1 MIEWLAIATV
11 GQFFVRTKLLGI
23 PTTVFVRRM
32 LLLYIPAGAF
42 TAFGMPGEGIG
53 LTWWLRPFLV
63 LPVAFGLMV
72 GLGIA
77 FPFCLRVV
85 GLITP
90 ALGSLLV
97 LPADFLWWIEAGSK
111 LGREQAAASEQLL
124 ESVELQQKQNEVRE
138 RAKIG
143 ALALESSVITDGK
156 AYTNAT
162 IENGV
167 LYGWESGKKVAL
179 GEVQDLGS
187 TYRVKGV
194 GGQTLIEF
202 DAKGR
207 HGEELVV
214 RPAERDGDEWRAI
227 VDASPPAE
235 PPGAPKRMG
244 PLLQSAALA
253 AATALSYFVGDA
265 IAPEAT
271 GRPTASDLPAAAPAD
286 PGGAPAELGE
296 PDQPSGEAPD
306 EELGAPAE
314 ELGLA
319 EPRVGPRETPC
330 RPAAYAASRS
340 IEVPGRRGYP
350 ISNAFDGTNDTAWGV
365 TDAVPGEEWIEITM
379 PSGSHV
385 ARLWLTTGYDKI
397 HQRSGDLFSLNAHL
411 RRFTVTTDAGSQT
424 VDVGHDQRVADVR
437 LGATT
442 RRIRIGI
449 ESVWPGE
456 RWQDL
461 HVSEIRVYC
470 SR

>member
-42 TAFGMPGEGIG
+42 TAFGMPGQGIG

-63 LPVAFGLMV
+63 LPVAFALMV
-72 GLGIA
+72 GLGIV
-77 FPFCLRVV
+77 FPLLLRFV
-85 GLITP
+85 GVITP

-111 LGREQAAASEQLL
+111 LGREQAAASEKLL
-124 ESVELQQKQNEVRE
+124 ESVELQQKQDEVRE

-143 ALALESSVITDGK
+143 KLALESNILTEGK

-167 LYGWESGKKVAL
+167 LYGWESGKRVAL

-187 TYRVKGV
+187 SYRVRGV
-194 GGQTLIEF
+194 GGQTLVEF

-214 RPAERDGDEWRAI
+214 RPAERDADEWRAI
-227 VDASPPAE
+227 ADASPPAE
-235 PPGAPKRMG
+235 PPAAPKRMG

-265 IAPEAT
+265 IAPETAER
-271 GRPTASDLPAAAPAD
+271 GPASDPPAAAGL
-286 PGGAPAELGE
+286 GGAPVELAGE
-296 PDQPSGEAPD
+296 PDLPSDEAPD
-306 EELGAPAE
+306 QELGAPAE

-319 EPRVGPRETPC
+319 EPPVAPRETPC
-330 RPAAYAASRS
+330 RPEAYAASRS

-397 HQRSGDLFSLNAHL
+397 HQRTGDLFSLNAHL

-424 VDVGHDQRVADVR
+424 VEVGHEQRVADVR

-449 ESVWPGE
+449 EAVWPGE